1 MCTHELVGKE
11 AIIMT
16 NRFKK
21 LYELANKIHI
31 NEYKK
36 EYEELIKTDD
46 SFSSFDDYVK
56 HEKNR
61 LDSLQNKNIDV
72 SDRFICRDKVIKD
85 NIQIDLYLFHSSFYD
100 EVKLDENYK
109 LLPLT
114 KKDIYEYGAGI
125 IYSADDGD
133 YSITGVFVGCEDNKD
148 IASDKYEELKNKIK
162 GFSEEEVL
170 DELETYLLKKIT

>member
-21 LYELANKIHI
+21 LYELAREIHI

-46 SFSSFDDYVK
+46 SFSSFDDYLK
-56 HEKNR
+56 YEKNK
-61 LDSLQNKNIDV
+61 LNSLQNKDIDI
-72 SDRFICRDKVIKD
+72 SDRFICRDKIIKD
-85 NIQIDLYLFHSSFYD
+85 NIQIDLYLFHISFYD

-125 IYSADDGD
+125 IYIADDGD

-148 IASDKYEELKNKIK
+148 IASNKYEKLKNKIK

>member
-1 MCTHELVGKE
+1 
-11 AIIMT
+11 MT

-21 LYELANKIHI
+21 LYELAREIHI

-46 SFSSFDDYVK
+46 SFSSFDDYLK
-56 HEKNR
+56 YEKNK
-61 LDSLQNKNIDV
+61 LNSLQNKDIDI
-72 SDRFICRDKVIKD
+72 SDRFICRDKIIKD
-85 NIQIDLYLFHSSFYD
+85 NIQIDLYLLHSSFYD

-109 LLPLT
+109 PLPLT

-148 IASDKYEELKNKIK
+148 IAIDKYNELKNIIN
-162 GFSEEEVL
+162 ELNENEVL
-170 DELETYLLKKIT
+170 DMVESDLLSKNT